1 MLTKELEKHLSEL
14 RAQGRRLTRFDSLAK
29 THGMT
34 EDEAKAVLNAFREK
48 YGERVRGEPVV
59 KESLTTEAVKPEKIP
74 VFEWLVIKFAHQL
87 QYVGFFIATVVDVA
101 LAWFFFYSLGSGDLG
116 KMVLGALGIVLTA
129 AKLWGWAYSKIDR
142 KALPLALFTVAL
154 SLFGNT
160 AILRA
165 EFELQAKSV
174 LSSNTE
180 QSAKE
185 SPVDVISGQIA
196 EKKAELEKK
205 VAARDV
211 IDPSVESNLPM
222 YRTLDN
228 MAKAA
233 NKELK
238 ELTERLEAAQ
248 AVPVVAVVETVKESE
263 MKLDAWSVFRQWT
276 ELDLDDK
283 PRSLAY
289 FFTLIFAFLP
299 ELVIYAT
306 TPRKAIFVGR
316 QENKE

>member
-1 MLTKELEKHLSEL
+1 MELTKELERNLSEL
-14 RAQGRRLTRFDSLAK
+14 RSQGRRLTRFDSLAK
-29 THGMT
+29 SHGMT

-59 KESLTTEAVKPEKIP
+59 KENLTTEAPKENPP
-74 VFEWLVIKFAHQL
+74 LFEGLVIKFAHQL

-101 LAWFFFYSLGSGDLG
+101 LAWFFFYSLGSGELG
-116 KMVLGALGIVLTA
+116 KIVLGMLGLVLTS

-142 KALPLALFTVAL
+142 KARVLALFTVVL
-154 SLFGNT
+154 SIFGNT

-165 EFELQAKSV
+165 EFELQAKTV
-174 LSSNTE
+174 LSLNTE
-180 QSAKE
+180 QTSKQT
-185 SPVDVISGQIA
+185 PVDVISGQIS

-205 VAARDV
+205 VVARDA
-211 IDPSVESNLPM
+211 IDPTIEANLPM

-228 MAKAA
+228 MAKTA

-238 ELTERLEAAQ
+238 ELTERLEVAQ
-248 AVPVVAVVETVKESE
+248 KAPVVAVVDTVKESE

-276 ELDLDDK
+276 ELDLSDK

-306 TPRKAIFVGR
+306 TPRKAIVR
-316 QENKE
+316 KEE

>member
-1 MLTKELEKHLSEL
+1 MAESKLPADIEKHLSEL

-29 THGMT
+29 SSGMT
-34 EDEAKAVLNAFREK
+34 DDEAKAVLNAFREK
-48 YGERVRGEPVV
+48 YGERVRGEVV
-59 KESLTTEAVKPEKIP
+59 KKEELTVETMKEKLP

-101 LAWFFFYSLGSGDLG
+101 LAWFFFYSLGSGELG
-116 KMVLGALGIVLTA
+116 KIVLGMLGLVLTS

-165 EFELQAKSV
+165 EFELQAKTV

-180 QSAKE
+180 QTSKQ
-185 SPVDVISGQIA
+185 SPVDVISGQIV

-205 VAARDV
+205 VEARDA
-211 IDPSVESNLPM
+211 IDQTIEANLPM

-228 MAKAA
+228 MAKTA

-238 ELTERLEAAQ
+238 ELTERLETAQ
-248 AVPVVAVVETVKESE
+248 KVPIVSVVETVKESE

-276 ELDLDDK
+276 ELDISDK

-306 TPRKAIFVGR
+306 TPRKEKKV
-316 QENKE
+316 KE